1 MTNRDY
7 LKELDNKKLAAFIIR
22 GGNNDEICFSMK
34 KCYSSCQK
42 CIEKWL
48 EKKRKNRRRKR
59 TDKTD

>member
-1 MTNRDY
+1 MTNRDH

-48 EKKRKNRRRKR
+48 GKKHK
-59 TDKTD
+59 